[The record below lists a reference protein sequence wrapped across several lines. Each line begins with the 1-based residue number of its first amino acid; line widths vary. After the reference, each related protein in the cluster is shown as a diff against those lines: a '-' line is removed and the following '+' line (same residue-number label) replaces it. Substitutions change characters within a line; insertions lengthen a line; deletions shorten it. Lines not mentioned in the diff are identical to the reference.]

1 MVAGNN
7 GQGYSAVVDARLV
20 DATPS
25 ATALWSTARAHLV
38 TLFTALDDVE
48 VVLREKTLLGLTGG
62 PTADFNMCLF
72 DDSPNL
78 AEIVADSVA
87 RVRSRGL
94 PALFMLSSEAS
105 RSLGG
110 RSAELGLS
118 SVGEAPLMIFSG
130 EIPELTPGYE
140 VVRVTD
146 ELGVHEVANM
156 VATAFELDREW
167 VGKTFASKRLA
178 ESSTAFYLARAADR
192 PMSTV
197 TTSGSGGTVGIWS
210 MATPPDFQRRGA
222 GKAAL
227 LGAMAHSRSK
237 GAHTFYLIATPAG
250 KPLYDSVGFRTV
262 ETFPMYVLST

>member
-1 MVAGNN
+1 M
-7 GQGYSAVVDARLV
+7 SR
-20 DATPS
+20 S
-25 ATALWSTARAHLV
+25 CC
-38 TLFTALDDVE
+38 E
-48 VVLREKTLLGLTGG
+48 KKTLLGLTGG

-167 VGKTFASKRLA
+167 VGKTFASKKLA
-178 ESSTAFYLARAADR
+178 KSSTAFYLARAADR

-197 TTSGSGGTVGIWS
+197 TPAVVVGPSGSGRWQRPQISSAAVRARRRSSERWPTADRKVP
-210 MATPPDFQRRGA
+210 TPF
-222 GKAAL
+222 
-227 LGAMAHSRSK
+227 
-237 GAHTFYLIATPAG
+237 I
-250 KPLYDSVGFRTV
+250 
-262 ETFPMYVLST
+262 